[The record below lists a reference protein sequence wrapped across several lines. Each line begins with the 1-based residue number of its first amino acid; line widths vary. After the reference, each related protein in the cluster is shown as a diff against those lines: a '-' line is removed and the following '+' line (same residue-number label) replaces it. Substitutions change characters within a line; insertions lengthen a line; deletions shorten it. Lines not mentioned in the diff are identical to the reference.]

1 MQGFATQPATLALRT
16 KRVPS
21 VSAEENAHV
30 QLVLLPLQIFEKA
43 TNSLKILVALDQ
55 PSPRLRSQPIVRNIQ
70 RNTLGPCRP
79 LHLVVKHSV
88 PRLGPGLHCPLS
100 KTFVLVRN
108 NQVQVE
114 INGVAK
120 SLAAGA
126 GAVRIIE
133 GKETWLGRLEY
144 DLAPLALKPFAE
156 DQAFRLL

>member
-1 MQGFATQPATLALRT
+1 
-16 KRVPS
+16 
-21 VSAEENAHV
+21 
-30 QLVLLPLQIFEKA
+30 
-43 TNSLKILVALDQ
+43 
-55 PSPRLRSQPIVRNIQ
+55 
-70 RNTLGPCRP
+70 
-79 LHLVVKHSV
+79 
-88 PRLGPGLHCPLS
+88 LS